1 MVKKGSCYLAVPYL
15 LVCAIYGYSLLGI
28 HVYNKVY
35 YIVILDKIRRQR
47 CFEYSNPEIK
57 KALKWYVSCS
67 KPSIFMFTIISHI
80 FIHVHV
86 HINIYQWR
94 KWYIQWMLGK
104 VLHVLHWDEAEGIGH
119 FIFLSLIQ
127 TMLLGLKRAIWTDFG
142 CPVFKFINTNLPFF
156 LVQYGN

>member
-1 MVKKGSCYLAVPYL
+1 
-15 LVCAIYGYSLLGI
+15 
-28 HVYNKVY
+28 
-35 YIVILDKIRRQR
+35 
-47 CFEYSNPEIK
+47 
-57 KALKWYVSCS
+57 
-67 KPSIFMFTIISHI
+67 MFTIISHI

-104 VLHVLHWDEAEGIGH
+104 VLHVLHWDEAEGVGH

-156 LVQYGN
+156 WYNMEINYANVTAYQIILLLNLVLYFLSRNNHICSKSIIGQRFFQFIS